1 MKLIQSTAIGVCV
14 FLSISSARAQQ
25 TGNDT
30 TTKFTPPVI
39 EKDSVQK
46 SENKKEAYKSKE
58 WQQGNEVVTDTSK
71 TSAQKPKFS
80 TGKSAG
86 KSRGVPPPPPPP
98 PPAKPSNP

>member
-14 FLSISSARAQQ
+14 FLSISSAQAQQ
-25 TGNDT
+25 TGDDT
-30 TTKFTPPVI
+30 TTKFTPPAI

-58 WQQGNEVVTDTSK
+58 WQQGNEVITDTSK
-71 TSAQKPKFS
+71 RSAEKPKFR

-86 KSRGVPPPPPPP
+86 KSAGVPPPPPPP
-98 PPAKPSNP
+98 PSAKPSKP